1 MLPSLAAPMRQDTA
15 PVTEWGR
22 VIVGVDD
29 SPGGVAALQWAVG
42 LARSQETQLVAVRA
56 WALGLPEHGGRRHR
70 RDGRHHVVLVFRGTE
85 RREGAAKLVRRT
97 FRAATGG
104 VPHDLAVSIE
114 TPEGDPA
121 AVLTDLAAEPGDLL
135 VVGSQRGHVLKRLM
149 HGSVSRYCSRRSSC
163 PVVVILPGQESKV
176 PARQA

>member
-1 MLPSLAAPMRQDTA
+1 MSVSLAQPIRQDAA
-15 PVTEWGR
+15 PGGEWGR

-29 SPGGVAALQWAVG
+29 SPGGVAALRWAVG
-42 LARSQETQLVAVRA
+42 LARSQETQVVAVRA

-70 RDGRHHVVLVFRGTE
+70 RDGHHHVVLVFRGAE
-85 RREGAAKLVRRT
+85 RREAAAQVVRRT

-104 VPHDLAVSIE
+104 VPRDLAVSIE

-121 AVLTDLAAEPGDLL
+121 AVLTDLAANPGDLL
-135 VVGSQRGHVLKRLM
+135 VVGSRGGHALKRLM

-163 PVVVILPGQESKV
+163 PVVVIRPGQQPGVSDY
-176 PARQA
+176 Q

>member
-1 MLPSLAAPMRQDTA
+1 MSVSLAQPIRQDAA
-15 PVTEWGR
+15 PGGEWGR

-29 SPGGVAALQWAVG
+29 SPGGVAALRWAVG
-42 LARSQETQLVAVRA
+42 LARAQETQVVAVRA

-70 RDGRHHVVLVFRGTE
+70 RDGHRHVVLVFRGAE
-85 RREGAAKLVRRT
+85 RREAAAQVVRRT

-104 VPHDLAVSIE
+104 VPRDLAVSIE

-121 AVLTDLAAEPGDLL
+121 AVLTDLAANPGDLL
-135 VVGSQRGHVLKRLM
+135 VVGSRGGHALRRLM

-163 PVVVILPGQESKV
+163 PVVVIRPGQQPGASDY
-176 PARQA
+176 Q